1 MLQTLREKTSGW
13 IATVVMG
20 LLIVPFAFVGVN
32 EYMSGGPDSSV
43 ARVQAPPI
51 WWPSAPSWPPLSL
64 LWQHA
69 DISVQDYQ
77 RAVSDARRRQQAQL
91 RDAFDAREFDS
102 AANKRKILDDLID
115 RKVVELAAT
124 RAGVAVSDAALRE
137 AIASDASFQQGG
149 KFDGATY
156 ATILQQNGLTPTTY
170 QQQLREDMT
179 ISLVPQGLALG
190 SFVTDQQMDQFF
202 KLMGETRDV
211 TLATL
216 PAPTPD
222 TAPVTDAQATQWYD
236 AHRADFRKPEQVSVE
251 YVEVDASKLPPAPAV
266 DEAELRKRYEADTAR
281 FSTEQRLASH
291 ILISVPA
298 GADAATQKAA
308 EDKAAKLAE
317 QAKAPGAD
325 FAALAKANSQDP
337 GSAENGGDLGWVTR
351 GMMVGPFE
359 QALFGIAKPGEVVG
373 PIKSEFGYHVIKL
386 REVKGQ
392 SGKPFEDVRA
402 QLAAEAQK
410 EADAKQ
416 YNDVAGKLVTAT
428 LDNPDSLTAGA
439 QAAGLQVQKAGP
451 FSRADAPGLLANPQV
466 LRVVFDEQ
474 QIADR
479 TASQLIKIDD
489 THALVVRVT
498 DHSDATD
505 QPLDRVKEQVVAAVR
520 ADRSAKAAEK
530 LADDVLARVK
540 KGESLKAIA
549 DAAQYQ
555 SGQIPGL
562 PRGTPI
568 PSREGSQALF
578 AAPVPEAGKVTPGKA
593 RLEDGRF
600 VVFTVDKVTPG
611 DASKLP
617 EAQRDQ
623 LRQQVTQLYAGADVQ
638 QYIKDTR
645 RKFKVVVHED
655 KL

>member
-43 ARVQAPPI
+43 ARVQAPPT

-77 RAVSDARRRQQAQL
+77 RAVSDARRRQQAQQ

-124 RAGVAVSDAALRE
+124 RDGVAVSDAALRE

-156 ATILQQNGLTPTTY
+156 AAILQQNGLTPTTY
-170 QQQLREDMT
+170 QQQLRQDMT
-179 ISLVPQGLALG
+179 ISLVPQGLAMS

-222 TAPVTDAQATQWYD
+222 TAPVSDAQAKQWYD

-392 SGKPFEDVRA
+392 SAKPFEDVRA

-410 EADAKQ
+410 EADAKH

-428 LDNPDSLTAGA
+428 LDNPDSLAAGA

-451 FSRADAPGLLANPQV
+451 FSRGDAPGLLANPQV

-498 DHSDATD
+498 DHSEATD
-505 QPLDRVKEQVVAAVR
+505 QPLDKVKDQVVAAVR
-520 ADRSAKAAEK
+520 ADRAEKAAEK

-549 DAAQYQ
+549 DAAHYQ
-555 SGQIPGL
+555 FGQIPGL
-562 PRGTPI
+562 PRGAQI
-568 PSREGSQALF
+568 PWREGSQALF
-578 AAPVPEAGKVTPGKA
+578 AAPAPEAGKVTPGKV
-593 RLEDGRF
+593 RMEDGRF

-611 DASKLP
+611 DPTKLP

-623 LRQQVTQLYAGADVQ
+623 LRQQLTQLYAGADVQ
-638 QYIKDTR
+638 QYVQDTR